1 MDVTL
6 GLAFLAG
13 LVSFIS
19 PCVLPLVP
27 AYISYMGGRVTQT
40 VAAQVG
46 PQDVTLSSGGA
57 AIALRTSQ
65 MAVRLSTLTHA
76 VAFVFG
82 FTLIFV
88 LFGLFLI
95 TALNAVV
102 LSDVIGRIGGV
113 IIVFFGLNF
122 MGVMPGLFNRV
133 RRSIGPA
140 SALALLIVV
149 TLALIAL
156 ILWGFTGQLDIW
168 NSRLWDLQPWAP
180 AAGLILSG
188 LLIVGLFLQ
197 DAFYEP
203 RRFLLSLLDRIDQF
217 FYADTRQH
225 MEASGGNLWSSFL
238 MGVVFSAGWT
248 PCIGPVYGTILN
260 VGIQTGD
267 VAYAMPLLTAY
278 SLGLGIPFL
287 LSALLLDGAQGI
299 LRRLQKHMRAIKL
312 VTGALLIFMGVSVA
326 TGQLQ
331 NLSQSLNAQFTD
343 ISVRVEECTIAWAEG
358 QLPFGEIPPCLNGD
372 RPDISPPL

>member
-1 MDVTL
+1 
-6 GLAFLAG
+6 
-13 LVSFIS
+13 
-19 PCVLPLVP
+19 
-27 AYISYMGGRVTQT
+27 
-40 VAAQVG
+40 
-46 PQDVTLSSGGA
+46 
-57 AIALRTSQ
+57 ALRTSQ

-133 RRSIGPA
+133 RRSINPA

-180 AAGLILSG
+180 AAALILSG

-197 DAFYEP
+197 GAFYEP
-203 RRFLLSLLDRIDQF
+203 RR
-217 FYADTRQH
+217 
-225 MEASGGNLWSSFL
+225 
-238 MGVVFSAGWT
+238 
-248 PCIGPVYGTILN
+248 
-260 VGIQTGD
+260 
-267 VAYAMPLLTAY
+267 
-278 SLGLGIPFL
+278 
-287 LSALLLDGAQGI
+287 
-299 LRRLQKHMRAIKL
+299 
-312 VTGALLIFMGVSVA
+312 
-326 TGQLQ
+326 
-331 NLSQSLNAQFTD
+331 
-343 ISVRVEECTIAWAEG
+343 
-358 QLPFGEIPPCLNGD
+358 
-372 RPDISPPL
+372 